1 LAITLA
7 IDAMGGDH
15 APRIILEGLIR
26 ARKKNPHV
34 LFKVYGLQEAVVP
47 LLQELNLHEGVEF
60 IPCSEVITGETE
72 PRQAVRGFK
81 DSSMRRAIM
90 AVAAGEADGVVSA
103 GNTGAYMVLAKLI
116 LKTLPGIYRPA
127 ITALLPTLDGR
138 GVTMLDLGANVDV
151 APEVLIQFCLMGQ
164 AFSKCVQGIQNP
176 SVALLNI
183 GSEDLKGTPTLK
195 ETQGLIQATNIVQ
208 NYAGFIEGDQ
218 IFKRKADVIVTDGFT
233 GNVALKTAEGTAQF
247 FATAVKEELTRTWV
261 SKIGA
266 ALLKQAFNRFKERL
280 DPRQMNGAQ
289 FLGLQGVAVKSH
301 GGTDEVGFASAVNV
315 AIGLIENKVNDKIQA
330 EIAQLQEAL
339 AHRDATAINF
349 D

>member
-26 ARKKNPHV
+26 ARKKSPNV
-34 LFKVYGLQEAVVP
+34 LFKVYGLPEAVVP
-47 LLQELNLHEGVEF
+47 LLHEFKLHDAVDF
-60 IPCSEVITGETE
+60 IPCSEVITGDTE
-72 PRQAVRGFK
+72 PRQALRGFK

-127 ITALLPTLDGR
+127 ITALFPTLDGR

-195 ETQGLIQATNIVQ
+195 ETQGLIQTTNIIQ
-208 NYAGFIEGDQ
+208 NYVGFIEGDQ
-218 IFKRKADVIVTDGFT
+218 IFNRKADVIVTDGFT

-247 FATAVKEELTRTWV
+247 FATAVREELTRTWV
-261 SKIGA
+261 SKLG
-266 ALLKQAFNRFKERL
+266 ALLLTGAFNRFKQRL
-280 DPRQMNGAQ
+280 DPRRMNGAQ

-301 GGTDEVGFASAVNV
+301 GGTDELGFSSAINV
-315 AIGLIENKVNDKIQA
+315 AIDLIENKVNDKIQT

-339 AHRDATAINF
+339 AHSDATAISF